1 MCLWWI
7 YYISKVL
14 ATFWEHPCAEYAVL
28 FVELAIINILILH
41 KVHTSWKLK
50 WTKNKKQIKPKFN
63 V

>member
-1 MCLWWI
+1 M
-7 YYISKVL
+7 
-14 ATFWEHPCAEYAVL
+14 ATFWEHSCAEYAVL